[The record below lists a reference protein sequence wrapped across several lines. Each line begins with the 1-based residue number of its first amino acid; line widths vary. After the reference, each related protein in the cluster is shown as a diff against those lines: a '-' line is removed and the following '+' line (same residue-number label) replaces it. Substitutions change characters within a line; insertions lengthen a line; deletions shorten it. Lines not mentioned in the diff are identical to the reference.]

1 MLLILGSVASL
12 ILARARSAY
21 ISACDMKR
29 ICLVEHHRELN
40 QHLCDTLARAGCPVA
55 AFYEAAAAL
64 DHIAVEQPDLVILE
78 LFLPEGEGIQTLL
91 TIREALPNVP
101 VLIVVGQP
109 HLLSACSIALALRLG
124 ADAALQ
130 APFSDDEL
138 MDALTQVEHQNPPQ
152 PALC

>member
-1 MLLILGSVASL
+1 
-12 ILARARSAY
+12 
-21 ISACDMKR
+21 MKR

-40 QHLCDTLARAGCPVA
+40 QHLCDTLTHAGCPVA
-55 AFYEAAAAL
+55 AFYEADAAL
-64 DHIAVEQPDLVILE
+64 DHIAVERPDVVILE
-78 LFLPEGEGIQTLL
+78 LFLPDSEGIQTLL
-91 TIREALPNVP
+91 TIREALPGLP

-109 HLLSACSIALALRLG
+109 HLLSACSIALALKLG

-138 MDALTQVEHQNPPQ
+138 MDALALVEHQHPPV